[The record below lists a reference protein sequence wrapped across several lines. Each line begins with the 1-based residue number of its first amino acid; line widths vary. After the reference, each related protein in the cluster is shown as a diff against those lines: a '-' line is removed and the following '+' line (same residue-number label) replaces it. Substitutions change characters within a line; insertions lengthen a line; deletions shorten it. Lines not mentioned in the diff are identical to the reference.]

1 MYVRSS
7 QEIRRRSRELAAA
20 LAETERTYDAT
31 LSALS
36 SALDVRDSE
45 TDGHARR
52 VVQYPPA
59 LGPTLAVR
67 LAEVLERASGQPV
80 QPAAPQLKGTDLG
93 LRRPRG
99 CSSAVA
105 MFQSLCTGRAYS

>member
-1 MYVRSS
+1 MRAQPVRARTS
-7 QEIRRRSRELAAA
+7 RLHLWTADRSEPELEPPP
-20 LAETERTYDAT
+20 AEP
-31 LSALS
+31 
-36 SALDVRDSE
+36 
-45 TDGHARR
+45 RR
-52 VVQYPPA
+52 VVQHPRA
-59 LGPTLAVR
+59 LGSSLAAR